1 MANARK
7 CDRCGKCFDPLRYG
21 DKTMMARFQNPV
33 FQNSEQI
40 RNHDVGYY
48 LIEDTADAYVDL
60 CPDCTRDFEAFME
73 GNPLK
78 MEEAS
83 FDKPDTVIDLD
94 YCEAGSRYD
103 RKPV

>member
-7 CDRCGKCFDPLRYG
+7 CDRCGKCFDPLSQG
-21 DKTMMARFQNPV
+21 KTVMARFQNPV

-40 RNHDVGYY
+40 KDHDVGYY

-60 CPDCTRDFEAFME
+60 CPECTDDFEAFME

-78 MEEAS
+78 LKDVD
-83 FDKPDTVIDLD
+83 FDKPNR
-94 YCEAGSRYD
+94 YRYD
-103 RKPV
+103 PMDPLNR

>member
-7 CDRCGKCFDPLRYG
+7 CDRCGKCFDPLRFG
-21 DKTMMARFQNPV
+21 DKTMMARFTNPI

-40 RNHDVGYY
+40 KDHDVGYY

-60 CPDCTRDFEAFME
+60 CPECTDDFEAFME

-78 MEEAS
+78 LKDVD
-83 FDKPDTVIDLD
+83 FDKPNR
-94 YCEAGSRYD
+94 YRYD
-103 RKPV
+103 PMDPLNR